1 MARQQR
7 LRRWSISALMILG
20 IAWLALASVYPTA
33 RAESPYVA
41 VATVDEVIDVV
52 TTRYLQRVINE
63 AWDTDAALLVV
74 QLNTPGGLADSTRDI
89 VGLILESR
97 VPVAVFVAPAGAQ
110 AASAGTFITAAA
122 HFAVMAPATNIGAA
136 SPVTLGG
143 DDVPDTLFRKV
154 NEDTRAFIR
163 SIAEERGRDPAALEA
178 TVTRARSYSARE
190 AQEAGIVD
198 LIADDIDDLLRQVDG
213 AEVETAAGTRQVDV
227 TGLQVR
233 RLDQSGVE
241 RFLSVV
247 ANPGLALVLL
257 LVGGIGLLIELS
269 APGLG
274 VPGIAGAVA
283 FALAFTALG
292 QLPVNWLGVLL
303 IAGALALALLEFQ
316 APGLGLFG
324 TSAVAAFVVGAFL
337 LVGDVF
343 RTPEIDIPEIS
354 IGASPWLIGVLGG
367 VFAAVIAVIA
377 IALRSDRRWG
387 SASYV
392 SPTTR
397 AALIGQ
403 LAEVTGTLDP
413 NGEVLLAGERWE
425 AKLSPGG
432 RAQVGERVMVRDIE
446 GLRLRVDFVPEP
458 ATLAPTSA
466 PPMTG

>member
-1 MARQQR
+1 MARQRR
-7 LRRWSISALMILG
+7 LRRWSISVLMVLG
-20 IAWLALASVYPTA
+20 IAWLALANIHGTA
-33 RAESPYVA
+33 RAESPYIA

-52 TTRYLQRVINE
+52 TTRYLQRVIDE
-63 AWDTDAALLVV
+63 AWDTDAVLLVV

-163 SIAEERGRDPAALEA
+163 SIAEERDRDAAALE
-178 TVTRARSYSARE
+178 TTITRARSYTARE
-190 AQEAGIVD
+190 AMDAGIVD
-198 LIADDIDDLLRQVDG
+198 LVADDINDLLRQVDG
-213 AEVETAAGTRQVDV
+213 AEVETTSGMRQVDV

-233 RLDQSGVE
+233 QLDKSGVE

-247 ANPGLALVLL
+247 ANPGLAIILL
-257 LVGGIGLLIELS
+257 LVGAIGLFIELS
-269 APGLG
+269 VPGLG
-274 VPGIAGAVA
+274 VPGVAGIV
-283 FALAFTALG
+283 ALALALTALG
-292 QLPVNWLGVLL
+292 QLPVNWLGLLL

-316 APGLGLFG
+316 VPGFGLFG

-337 LVGDVF
+337 LVGDAF
-343 RTPEIDIPEIS
+343 RAPEIDIPEIS
-354 IGASPWLIGVLGG
+354 VGVSPWLIGVLGG
-367 VFAAVIAVIA
+367 VFAAVIAVMA
-377 IALRSDRRWG
+377 LALRSDRRRG
-387 SASYV
+387 STSYV
-392 SPTTR
+392 NPASR

-403 LAEVTGTLDP
+403 LAEVTQTLDP

-425 AKLSPGG
+425 AELPPGG
-432 RAQVGERVMVRDIE
+432 GAQVGERVMVQDLE
-446 GLRLRVDFVPEP
+446 GLRLKVDTVQER
-458 ATLAPTSA
+458 ATQAPTSA
-466 PPMTG
+466 PPMTT

>member
-163 SIAEERGRDPAALEA
+163 SIAEERGRDAAALETTITSA
-178 TVTRARSYSARE
+178 KSFTARE
-190 AQEAGIVD
+190 AMDAGIVD

-213 AEVETAAGTRQVDV
+213 AEVETTSGVRQVDV
-227 TGLQVR
+227 TGLEVR
-233 RLDQSGVE
+233 QLDQSGVE

-247 ANPGLALVLL
+247 ANPGLALILL

-283 FALAFTALG
+283 LALAFTALG

-316 APGLGLFG
+316 APGYGLFG

-337 LVGDVF
+337 LVGDAF

-354 IGASPWLIGVLGG
+354 IGVSPWLIGVLGG